1 MRLLAY
7 ECSDPFLQKK
17 KKHVLV
23 HTICLPSCE
32 EASLGVALCWNAFL
46 LSPMVI
52 GISGLNTILSIYLFW
67 LSAKVIDNKSVTV
80 FQREYSREPH
90 LIIF

>member
-67 LSAKVIDNKSVTV
+67 LSAKVIDQMVLGTLMLLDDWKVL
-80 FQREYSREPH
+80 QQG
-90 LIIF
+90 